1 MKNQLFLMLAVM
13 LLAISAPLSAE
24 TYYVT
29 PKGAGTMDGSSW
41 ENAMTEKELSKALN
55 TAEGEATVFMRGG
68 WYGSLNVKNSGLES
82 LTIFGGMDGK
92 EAKMKNCRLKTDEE
106 CWTHLFNLT
115 VSRTMEL
122 TKANS
127 YKCNH
132 PMEQLMKI
140 SDMVCTHIFVS
151 PEGTGKKDG
160 SSERNALPQAGLSTA
175 LEKAKGDVYIFLCK
189 GSYAPMEMRLNK
201 ETTSAWVFGNFGG
214 ESIIES
220 EGRDLTATVFT
231 VQSDRQDKKVRVHL
245 KNLTAYGNADF
256 GNTEMRIDGIDFT
269 RTGNT
274 EQLMQ
279 GFGQGH

>member
-106 CWTHLFNLT
+106 CWTHIFNLT

-151 PEGTGKKDG
+151 PEGTGKK
-160 SSERNALPQAGLSTA
+160 TA
-175 LEKAKGDVYIFLCK
+175 RQRETHCRRQGCQQHWRRRRGTCIYSYAKGVT
-189 GSYAPMEMRLNK
+189 RL
-201 ETTSAWVFGNFGG
+201 W
-214 ESIIES
+214 
-220 EGRDLTATVFT
+220 R
-231 VQSDRQDKKVRVHL
+231 
-245 KNLTAYGNADF
+245 
-256 GNTEMRIDGIDFT
+256 
-269 RTGNT
+269 
-274 EQLMQ
+274 
-279 GFGQGH
+279 